1 MASLLLANVINK
13 LHFVLVLTVLLGC
26 FAPIRYLPYYI
37 LFILVILI
45 DWNDFDG
52 MCILTKLEH
61 WARYDN
67 WEARSPQ
74 EGGPEFVRPLLNK
87 TFNLNLTTIQ
97 ADRINTL
104 VFVIGLLIA
113 FLRLA
118 IHYRMFQL

>member
-37 LFILVILI
+37 LFILLILF

-52 MCILTKLEH
+52 MCSLTKLEH
-61 WARYDN
+61 WARNDN

-74 EGGPEFVRPLLNK
+74 EGGPGFVRSLLNN
-87 TFNLNLTTIQ
+87 TFNLNLTAIQ
-97 ADRINTL
+97 ADKINTI
-104 VFVIGLLIA
+104 VFVFGLLIA

-118 IHYRMFQL
+118 IHYRMF